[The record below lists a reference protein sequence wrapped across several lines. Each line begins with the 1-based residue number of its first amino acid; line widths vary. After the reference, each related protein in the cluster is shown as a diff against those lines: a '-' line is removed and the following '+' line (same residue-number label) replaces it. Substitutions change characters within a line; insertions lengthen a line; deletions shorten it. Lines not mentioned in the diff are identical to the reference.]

1 MDTFEQLGEDFLAL
15 VTTQAQEIGVEL
27 TDDLQ
32 GAAQFASERAAH
44 LSTIVGEPGFSEA
57 LTAERDAVALRVTSA
72 AIDRADALDQRFQA
86 FIAQVL
92 QFGARALAIA
102 VPG

>member
-1 MDTFEQLGEDFLAL
+1 MDSFEQLGEDFLAL

-44 LSTIVGEPGFSEA
+44 LATIVDEPGFSEA
-57 LTAERDAVALRVTSA
+57 LEAERDAVALRVTSA
-72 AIDRADALDQRFQA
+72 AIDRADALDARFQA
-86 FIAQVL
+86 FIGSVL
-92 QFGARALAIA
+92 QFASRALAIA

>member
-15 VTTQAQEIGVEL
+15 VSAQASEIGVEL
-27 TDDLQ
+27 TEDLQ

-44 LSTIVGEPGFSEA
+44 LASIVGEPGFSEA
-57 LTAERDAVALRVTSA
+57 LIAERDAVALRVTGD
-72 AIDRADALDQRFQA
+72 AIDRADALDARFQT
-86 FIAQVL
+86 FIASLL